1 AQAFAKFRGA
11 FREEQAGQVA
21 REGGRPMMRALRI
34 LGAIMLAML
43 GASAPALSADFQGKT
58 ITIFI
63 GYGTGGSY
71 YFYGQLLAHHLGKH
85 LPGQPNIIVES
96 SLGAGGVKMLNDAAV
111 RMRSDG
117 TNLFVPPDTTVVI
130 QLLQPQGLTYDA
142 GKFRYIG
149 TLDQENTFW
158 VLKRGPDASIEG
170 MQRRDTFMG
179 SSGKGSTGYMIPALA
194 GPLLDLKIKPIAGY
208 TSSQDMILA
217 MEKGETDGTLQAWQ
231 VWKQSRPDWFK
242 PGGFGVPVLQIGAV
256 ADPDAPPTPLL
267 RDVVSADKKPLA
279 SLFDTI
285 GILGR
290 SLAAP
295 PGTAADMV
303 ALLRKAFEDMLRDP
317 EFIAEAKQTKLRILP
332 RSGEDLQAAIEEAL
346 VKPSADVV
354 RRGQEL
360 TQ

>member
-1 AQAFAKFRGA
+1 
-11 FREEQAGQVA
+11 
-21 REGGRPMMRALRI
+21 MMRALRTKMAI
-34 LGAIMLAML
+34 LLAVLAAPMV
-43 GASAPALSADFQGKT
+43 GAPALAAADFQGKT

-71 YFYGQLLAHHLGKH
+71 YFYGQLLAHHFGKH
-85 LPGQPNIIVES
+85 LPGQPNLIVES

-117 TNLFVPPDTTVVI
+117 TNLFIPPDTTVVI
-130 QLLQPQGLTYDA
+130 QLLQPQGLAYDA
-142 GKFRYIG
+142 AKFRYIG

-158 VLKRGPDASIEG
+158 VQRRGPDASIEG
-170 MQRRDTFMG
+170 MRRRDTFMG

-217 MEKGETDGTLQAWQ
+217 MEKGEIDGTLQAWQ
-231 VWKQSRPDWFK
+231 VWKQSRPDWFQ
-242 PGGFGVPVLQIGAV
+242 PGGLGVPVLQIGAV

-267 RDVVSADKKPLA
+267 RDVVSADKKALA

-290 SLAAP
+290 SFAAP
-295 PGTAADMV
+295 PATSADMV
-303 ALLRKAFEDMLRDP
+303 ALLRKAFEEMLRDP
-317 EFIAEAKQTKLRILP
+317 DFLAEAKQSQLRVLP

-354 RRGQEL
+354 KRGREL

>member
-1 AQAFAKFRGA
+1 M
-11 FREEQAGQVA
+11 V
-21 REGGRPMMRALRI
+21 PALRI
-34 LGAIMLAML
+34 LGIMMLAL
-43 GASAPALSADFQGKT
+43 ICASAPGLAADFQGKT

-71 YFYGQLLAHHLGKH
+71 YFYAQLLAHHFGKH
-85 LPGQPNIIVES
+85 LPGQPNLIVES

-111 RMRSDG
+111 RMRGDG

-130 QLLQPQGLTYDA
+130 QLLQPQGLAYDA
-142 GKFRYIG
+142 ARFRYIG

-158 VLKRGPDASIEG
+158 VLRRGPQASLQG
-170 MQRRDTFMG
+170 MQARETFMG

-194 GPLLDLKIKPIAGY
+194 GPLLDLKIKHIAGY

-217 MEKGETDGTLQAWQ
+217 MEKGEIDGTLQAWQ
-231 VWKQSRPDWFK
+231 VWKQSRPSWFE
-242 PGGFGVPVLQIGAV
+242 PGGLGVPVLQIGAA

-267 RDVVSADKKPLA
+267 RDVVTPDKRPLA

-290 SLAAP
+290 SFAAP
-295 PGTAADMV
+295 PSVPADTL
-303 ALLRKAFEDMLRDP
+303 ALLRQAFDAMLADADFR
-317 EFIAEAKQTKLRILP
+317 AEAQHSQLRILP
-332 RSGEDLQAAIEEAL
+332 RSGEALQSAIEAAL
-346 VKPSADVV
+346 VKPDAAVIE
-354 RRGQEL
+354 RGREL

>member
-1 AQAFAKFRGA
+1 
-11 FREEQAGQVA
+11 
-21 REGGRPMMRALRI
+21 MMRILRSLLVAII
-34 LGAIMLAML
+34 LGVL
-43 GASAPALSADFQGKT
+43 GVPVAGAADFQGKT

-71 YFYGQLLAHHLGKH
+71 YFYGQLLAHHFGRH
-85 LPGQPNIIVES
+85 LPGQPNLIVES

-111 RMRSDG
+111 RMRTDG
-117 TNLFVPPDTTVVI
+117 TNLFIPPDTTVVI
-130 QLLQPQGLTYDA
+130 QLLQPQGLAYDA
-142 GKFRYIG
+142 AKFRYIG

-158 VLKRGPDASIEG
+158 VLRRGPDASIEG
-170 MQRRDTFMG
+170 MRRRDTFMG

-208 TSSQDMILA
+208 TSSQDMILS

-346 VKPSADVV
+346 VTPSADVV